1 MTDTLILQRIL
12 HDIIIDPEPTGK
24 TSPFIYILII
34 AVVLITAVLIR
45 YMLKKKAAG

>member
-12 HDIIIDPEPTGK
+12 HDIIVEPEPAGK
-24 TSPFIYILII
+24 TSPLVYILIA
-34 AVVLITAVLIR
+34 AVILVTVVLIR